1 MYENLLRLPYFQ
13 GISKTD
19 LTAILDKVKLEFF
32 RYSAGE
38 KIISLGEKC
47 DNIVILI
54 KGEIKAESIAPDGT
68 FRIVENHSAP
78 YPIEPQALFG
88 PSTSYSRNYYAK
100 GDTDI
105 LVINKSYFFSE
116 LCKHDIFTINLLNM
130 VSSKA
135 QGAHK
140 KIWGNTPR
148 SIEGR
153 IILFIALR
161 TETTT
166 GEKTITIKMERLA
179 TELCESR
186 INISRA
192 LNHLQD
198 EGLVMLSR
206 KEIHIP
212 DFSKLL
218 KNI

>member
-19 LTAILDKVKLEFF
+19 LTTILDKVKLEFF
-32 RYSAGE
+32 RYSDGE
-38 KIISLGEKC
+38 SIISLGEKC

-68 FRIVENHSAP
+68 FRIVENHAAP
-78 YPIEPQALFG
+78 YPIEPQTLFG

-116 LCKHDIFTINLLNM
+116 LCKHEIFTINLLNM

-135 QGAHK
+135 QGAYK
-140 KIWGNTPR
+140 RIWQNTPS

-153 IILFIALR
+153 IIHFIALR
-161 TETTT
+161 AETTT
-166 GEKTITIKMERLA
+166 GEKRVTIKMERLA
-179 TELCESR
+179 TELCEAR

-198 EGLVMLSR
+198 EGLVTLSR

-212 DFSKLL
+212 DFSKLI
-218 KNI
+218 KSI